1 MAMYVK
7 AQPCLEM
14 PFGEGAV
21 VHLAIAEWVI
31 TTTQWLPKEKR
42 CPLLCKDLL
51 LGLKLLFSYASQE
64 ENDCE
69 RRHSCVCL
77 SFFSGK
83 QGSPNFSSVAFFQ
96 VISQQSSLF
105 IEITPFFLS
114 FFLFIFSFS
123 PTISLQK
130 HSQKPQPWF
139 PKLLQPWSW
148 LAALSPLFITAPDQ
162 EPGQP
167 GAFFWLQT
175 WAHGGYGLSSDRV
188 LQASP
193 FLSLCL
199 HWYRICLLSS

>member
-105 IEITPFFLS
+105 IEITPFFLT
-114 FFLFIFSFS
+114 FFLFFPF
-123 PTISLQK
+123 PLQ
-130 HSQKPQPWF
+130 
-139 PKLLQPWSW
+139 
-148 LAALSPLFITAPDQ
+148 
-162 EPGQP
+162 
-167 GAFFWLQT
+167 
-175 WAHGGYGLSSDRV
+175 
-188 LQASP
+188 
-193 FLSLCL
+193 FLSRSTHKSPSLDFPNCCSRDPDL
-199 HWYRICLLSS
+199 QH